1 MHAESLAAP
10 LSQQLGFF
18 SGKEI
23 KAFFIHTAS
32 YTLLDRSENCLNSTF
47 KQDTIAMHINTVDV
61 RLIRNIQG
69 ADTRLSKREEKTHAL
84 PGPDRF
90 SGYLQLADYPRG
102 RRPAGGL

>member
-1 MHAESLAAP
+1 M
-10 LSQQLGFF
+10 
-18 SGKEI
+18 
-23 KAFFIHTAS
+23 
-32 YTLLDRSENCLNSTF
+32 LDRSENCLICMF
-47 KQDTIAMHINTVDV
+47 KKDAKAIHINTVDF

-90 SGYLQLADYPRG
+90 SGCLQLADCPRG

>member
-1 MHAESLAAP
+1 VHAESLAAP

-23 KAFFIHTAS
+23 KAFFIHPAS
-32 YTLLDRSENCLNSTF
+32 YTLLDLSENCLNCMF
-47 KQDTIAMHINTVDV
+47 EQDTIAMHINTVDV

-69 ADTRLSKREEKTHAL
+69 ADIWLSKREEKTHAL

-90 SGYLQLADYPRG
+90 SGYLQLADYLHG
-102 RRPAGGL
+102 RRSAGGL